1 MILFQTRREFLQ
13 GTIVFSLQILPA
25 TRHAIHQLAH
35 PCRMQMF
42 SWMPAVADGEKGGLA
57 VPADISWI
65 DELTEV
71 LTADDLEQMDLGE
84 VELSSTIPR
93 TRRMMCLVDLL
104 ALSCRTGTKRPR
116 GAE

>member
-1 MILFQTRREFLQ
+1 MILFQTRGYFRCRSFLQ
-13 GTIVFSLQILPA
+13 PV
-25 TRHAIHQLAH
+25 TRSIKLAH